1 MSRSNFDGD
10 FPWDLTNNHWDLY
23 GFIGISHGDIFWENN
38 EIMMN
43 KWRFPKSLMSIGGTP
58 NQPESH

>member
-1 MSRSNFDGD
+1 MMSRSNFDGD
-10 FPWDLTNNHWDLY
+10 FPWGFNQQPL

-43 KWRFPKSLMSIGGTP
+43 KWRVPKSLMSIGGTP